1 VPRGGPQARRAKRR
15 TVKFCD
21 VEAAVRAERRWGE
34 LGLRDVLQEGLFA
47 AARAAPR
54 PGARAGKE
62 NARRAPQGASP
73 ACEPDAAGTG
83 GQDDGEPQASA
94 GAPAA
99 PKHKRPA
106 ARAASPDKRARQIT
120 EWFK

>member
-1 VPRGGPQARRAKRR
+1 M
-15 TVKFCD
+15 
-21 VEAAVRAERRWGE
+21 RAERRWGE

-62 NARRAPQGASP
+62 NARRAPQGAGP
-73 ACEPDAAGTG
+73 APGPGPAGAG
-83 GQDDGEPQASA
+83 GQDGGELQAGA
-94 GAPAA
+94 GAPGG

-106 ARAASPDKRARQIT
+106 ARAASPDNRARQIT